1 MLDNI
6 FSIKE
11 YNTTHNLLRLFGLK
25 IKFPKKDFSKKQK
38 ENPYF
43 YYIKNNV
50 DITTIPPAEGQIRDI
65 QLANLALLVEL
76 DYVCKQ
82 AGLKYWLDAGTL
94 IGAIRHKG
102 FIPWDDDIDTAMLR
116 EDFEQIIDA
125 FAKFSRNP
133 DIYADYTQDRHF
145 NHMIKIQHKKC
156 PFLFVDIFPWDTY
169 GEKLTTETQIEISK
183 KIKDKREKLKEIFSE
198 QTSKQEL
205 IETYHNAMKEFIKE
219 NSNETNS
226 DFVWGMEYAHRWNN
240 WFTAKDVL
248 LPLKTIYFEGYE
260 FPCMNKPDDFLK
272 RVYGDYMGYP
282 KKIGFGHNAYI
293 SLSDDDKSNI
303 EQLKLS
309 IKR

>member
-1 MLDNI
+1 MLDRI

-11 YNTTHNLLRLFGLK
+11 YNTTHNLLWLFGLK
-25 IKFPKKDFSKKQK
+25 IKFPKSEFAKKQK

-94 IGAIRHKG
+94 IGALRHKG

-116 EDFEQIIDA
+116 EDYSKIIDA
-125 FAKFSRNP
+125 FSKYSRNP
-133 DIYADYTQDRHF
+133 DIYADYANDKNF

-169 GEKLTTETQIEISK
+169 GEKLSTEAQLEISK
-183 KIKDKREKLKEIFSE
+183 KIKDIRTSLKTNFDSN
-198 QTSKQEL
+198 TSKE
-205 IETYHNAMKEFIKE
+205 MFIKTYSDTMSKFLKQNPSE
-219 NSNETNS
+219 DS
-226 DFVWGMEYAHRWNN
+226 DFVWGIEYAHRWNN
-240 WFTAKDVL
+240 WFTRKEVL
-248 LPLKTIYFEGYE
+248 LPLKKIEFEGYE
-260 FPCMNKPDDFLK
+260 FSCMNIPDEFLT
-272 RVYGDYMGYP
+272 RVYGNYMSYP

-293 SLSDDDKSNI
+293 KLSDEDKAILN
-303 EQLKLS
+303 ELKLS
-309 IKR
+309 INR